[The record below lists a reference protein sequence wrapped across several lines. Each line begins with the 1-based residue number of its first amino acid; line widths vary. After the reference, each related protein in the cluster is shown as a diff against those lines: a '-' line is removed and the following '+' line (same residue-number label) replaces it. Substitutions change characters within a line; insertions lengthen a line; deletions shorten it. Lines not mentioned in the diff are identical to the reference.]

1 MSEEV
6 KTNEDIKEDVKT
18 EEAAPVETA
27 PVEAAP
33 AETAPAETAP
43 AETAPAEAVPAEA
56 APAEAAPVEAAPGE
70 TGEARSEGTV
80 HPAPYQRRPQ
90 SGEGYDRPQFQR
102 NTRFKRKVCKFCYD
116 KNLAM
121 DYKNSKLLEQF
132 ITDRGKILPRRVTG
146 TCAKHQ
152 RGVALSIKRAR
163 IIALIPFVEQ

>member
-6 KTNEDIKEDVKT
+6 KTNEDINEDVKT
-18 EEAAPVETA
+18 EETAPIETA
-27 PVEAAP
+27 DIEAAAP
-33 AETAPAETAP
+33 AEDA
-43 AETAPAEAVPAEA
+43 
-56 APAEAAPVEAAPGE
+56 GE
-70 TGEARSEGTV
+70 VRSEGTV
-80 HPAPYQRRPQ
+80 QPAPYQRRPQ
-90 SGEGYDRPQFQR
+90 GSGEGYDRPQFQR